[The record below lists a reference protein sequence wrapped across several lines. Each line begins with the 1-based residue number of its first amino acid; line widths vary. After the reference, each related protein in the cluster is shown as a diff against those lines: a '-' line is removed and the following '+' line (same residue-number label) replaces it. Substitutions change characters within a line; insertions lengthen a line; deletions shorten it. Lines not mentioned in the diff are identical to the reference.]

1 MHLAL
6 KWLLVVFVGVISVM
20 VKNENE
26 VLLRLVRKAE
36 GEKVKT
42 RSINLLYKFGCEEKV
57 GNRVGSYSRSKEIVG
72 LEVFWV

>member
-6 KWLLVVFVGVISVM
+6 KWLLVVFVRVISVM
-20 VKNENE
+20 MKNEDE

-42 RSINLLYKFGCEEKV
+42 RNINLLYKLDCEEKV
-57 GNRVGSYSRSKEIVG
+57 GNTVGSYSRIKEIT
-72 LEVFWV
+72 